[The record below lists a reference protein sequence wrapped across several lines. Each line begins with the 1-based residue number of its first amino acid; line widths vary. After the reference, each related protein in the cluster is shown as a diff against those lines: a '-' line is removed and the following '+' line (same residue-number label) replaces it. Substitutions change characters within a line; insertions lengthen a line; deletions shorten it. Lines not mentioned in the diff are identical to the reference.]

1 MARAQLLEDNDN
13 ERTYELPNGRVI
25 TIRINDDSEISY
37 LENGLEIGNYDDFVF
52 IEDEFDPYKYLL
64 ARMYVPIKGQGL
76 GRATIEFFTE
86 YFDAKV
92 WARNNDGIEREDGSR
107 LTEDAPGFVD
117 KMIEEGLLIDNRD
130 KGDFDEHY
138 EYDSFNE

>member
-1 MARAQLLEDNDN
+1 MGRAILQKDNDN
-13 ERTYELPNGRVI
+13 ERIYKLPNERII
-25 TIRINDDSEISY
+25 TICINDDSEVSY
-37 LENGLEIGNYDDFVF
+37 LENGIEIGNYEDFVF
-52 IEDEFDPYKYLL
+52 LEDEFEPYKYLL

-86 YFDAKV
+86 YFSAVV
-92 WARNNDGIEREDGSR
+92 WARNNNGIELEDGSH

-130 KGDFDEHY
+130 NGDFDNDY
-138 EYDSFNE
+138 E